1 VAEEC
6 GVDASDLQQRLSLPD
21 YPRSARYDAVWVV
34 ENMMGPN
41 PLWLTEWLCERIQLT
56 PGMRVLDL
64 GCGRALTSIFLARE
78 FDVSVVACD
87 LRIPARENWKRIEE
101 AGESARVVPIH
112 AEARALPFA
121 DDYFDAILSI
131 DAYHYFGTDDRFLA
145 EVMRF
150 LGPTGQLGIVVP
162 GFRDELGSA
171 PPQWLGPY
179 WEPDF
184 CTLHSAE
191 WWKRHWEKTGLV
203 DVAEVDVLANGAK
216 QWLAWSEAVDD
227 WAIANGREPF
237 KHETEMLRADKDETL
252 CFVRVVARGAADE

>member
-87 LRIPARENWKRIEE
+87 LWIPARENWKRIEE